1 MTKIV
6 FPQVQDKKLLLK
18 KLKKLHRFEN
28 NLKEIKN
35 PTYRISLR
43 KLRLGAHIL
52 RIQTGKSKTAAQQY
66 LEHTE
71 RAWFANKTRSKMNN
85 TSWCFAMGT
94 MHYTRSCLIVFH
106 VRLLFLWTLR
116 LTAHDRIKYLL
127 TADNNNRTIYT
138 RKDKTCPK

>member
-28 NLKEIKN
+28 NGKEIKN

-71 RAWFANKTRSKMNN
+71 RAWLQTKPGQR
-85 TSWCFAMGT
+85 
-94 MHYTRSCLIVFH
+94 
-106 VRLLFLWTLR
+106 
-116 LTAHDRIKYLL
+116 
-127 TADNNNRTIYT
+127 
-138 RKDKTCPK
+138 